1 MRLSCF
7 AVRNFRAIER
17 LEFTGFDFVS
27 FIGPN
32 NACKSTALRAVEM
45 FLNAEAPTPEDF
57 RGNDTSI
64 PIEMEAEFDQI
75 ADWERTTPGV
85 AALVQNGKIRL
96 RLTHT
101 FGEKPKFEAYIAA
114 EEIVGWS
121 DKFSELSGEI
131 KAVAGELDITAKK
144 GWSAAGKERIKEKL
158 RSDHPELI
166 SRSPADWTSEGI
178 SINAALQQ
186 ALPKA
191 ILVPAVLDAED
202 ATKPG
207 AKTPFNRLLQ
217 AVLVPELLESEEYRT
232 MSEAAT
238 RLAGRLVGG
247 QDSLPAARDISQGLT
262 EKLRGFME
270 ASVRLTIDPP
280 ELDKM
285 LGGKIGV
292 RLNDGTDTPVGL
304 QGHGLQRA
312 LIFALLEMAGQR
324 DAARQVEEGGN
335 KLFAR
340 STVLLFEEPELYVHP
355 HLMRRLR
362 DLLLAISRREGWQVF
377 IATHSPV
384 LVNVA
389 ENPRSLVLFQRES
402 GSVPPVVKQL
412 GNDPFS
418 GGKDTEDE
426 RTMLR
431 AALDFHP
438 TVCEVFFA
446 KRAIV
451 VEGPS
456 ELAVLRHG
464 APLLEAAGVSER
476 FASECSVVS
485 AGGKWTI
492 VPIARLLR
500 AFQIHFR
507 VVHDLDRKGRSVEA
521 LAEVSS
527 IDPYRANEQIAAL
540 VPPEDLFVVDDTLED
555 ILFERPPSSGKDK
568 PYRAW
573 RRVGELISEGKLA
586 KQERLMALIRFVYG
600 EARRPEEEITPD
612 RPDAAAPAV
621 VA

>member
-1 MRLSCF
+1 LQ
-7 AVRNFRAIER
+7 
-17 LEFTGFDFVS
+17 FTGFDFVS

-45 FLNAEAPTPEDF
+45 FLNAEAPSPEDF
-57 RGNDTSI
+57 RGGDSSI

-75 ADWERTTPGV
+75 ADWERNTPGV
-85 AALVQNGKIRL
+85 AALVQDGRIRL
-96 RLTHT
+96 RLTHAS
-101 FGEKPKFEAYIAA
+101 GEKPKYEAHIAA
-114 EEIVGWS
+114 EEIDGWA
-121 DKFSELSGEI
+121 DKFSELSDRI

-144 GWSAAGKERIKEKL
+144 GWTVAGKERIKEKL

-217 AVLVPELLESEEYRT
+217 AVLVPELLESDEYRA
-232 MSEAAT
+232 MSDAAAK
-238 RLAGRLVGG
+238 LAGRLVGG
-247 QDSLPAARDISQGLT
+247 EDSLPAARDLSQGLT

-324 DAARQVEEGGN
+324 AATRPMEEGDREPSI
-335 KLFAR
+335 R

-362 DLLLAISRREGWQVF
+362 ELLLAISRREGWQVF
-377 IATHSPV
+377 IATHSPM

-412 GNDPFS
+412 AKDPFS
-418 GGKDTEDE
+418 GGGAKEEE
-426 RTMLR
+426 RSKLR

-464 APLLEAAGVSER
+464 APLLAAAGVPER

-492 VPIARLLR
+492 VPIARLLS
-500 AFQIHFR
+500 AFQISFR
-507 VVHDLDRKGRSVEA
+507 VVHDRDRKGRDAEA
-521 LAEVSS
+521 LAKATS

-555 ILFERPPSSGKDK
+555 ILFEQPSESGKDK

-573 RRVGELISEGKLA
+573 RRVGLLIAEGELA
-586 KQERLMALIRFVYG
+586 KQQRLLDLVRFVFG
-600 EARRPEEEITPD
+600 ETRPASEDISSDGT
-612 RPDAAAPAV
+612 DAASAN